1 MFTVKGVL
9 FKNEIQGAFF
19 KNLNHNQAKNLKI
32 FSCDILKNILL
43 LMYQKLKQFI
53 SFIQLSAMCTTSSY
67 QKENQ
72 KKNSTAIKEWPVNI

>member
-32 FSCDILKNILL
+32 FSCDIVLKNILL
-43 LMYQKLKQFI
+43 LMY
-53 SFIQLSAMCTTSSY
+53 
-67 QKENQ
+67 
-72 KKNSTAIKEWPVNI
+72 